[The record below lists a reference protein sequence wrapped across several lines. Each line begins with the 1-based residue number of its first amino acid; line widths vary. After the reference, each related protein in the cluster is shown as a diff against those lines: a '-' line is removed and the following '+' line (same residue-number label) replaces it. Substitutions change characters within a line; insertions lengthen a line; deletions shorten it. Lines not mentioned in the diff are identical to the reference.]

1 MLLFYRTWDRVRGRH
16 EGGFRKMFI
25 LGVGAA
31 HPEVEVTDE
40 LLASMGLVPNAQEA
54 QLLSRFGVK
63 TRRTSLPQD
72 YITTTKNR
80 EVLEGRSAALASPTS
95 LAVAASRQALERAGI
110 TTEQVGLILADTAT
124 PYQTC
129 PSEAQRLGGALGIKI
144 PAYDIVAG
152 SASLPLYLEMLSS
165 WKPER
170 IPDYVLCVSTNTLSQ
185 HVAYSGS
192 AVPAHLYGDAA
203 SAFVVSPRHAGKFK
217 VVDSYLER
225 RGFLKANTVV
235 ERHVSFADDAL
246 LPKAEVVEMI
256 AEGLKRISSEKV
268 PSAIVGPQLYSGEFA
283 EYEKTLGLAS
293 GALISATTRAGYAL
307 GASCGV
313 ALSSLWDTTKQ
324 GAAIALLHAGD
335 GVWSGSIVVASE

>member
-1 MLLFYRTWDRVRGRH
+1 
-16 EGGFRKMFI
+16 MFI

-40 LLASMGLVPNAQEA
+40 FLASIGVTPTAQET
-54 QLLSRFGVK
+54 QLLSRFGVE
-63 TRRTSLPQD
+63 TRRSSIPQD
-72 YITTTKNR
+72 YVRTTKNSD
-80 EVLEGRSAALASPTS
+80 VLEGRAVALASPTS
-95 LAVAASRQALERAGI
+95 LAVTASRQALERAGI
-110 TTEQVGLILADTAT
+110 TTEQIGLIIADTAT

-129 PSEAQRLGGALGIKI
+129 PSEAQRIGGALGIKI

-192 AVPAHLYGDAA
+192 AVPAYLYGDAA
-203 SAFVVSPRHAGKFK
+203 AAFVISPRHAGKFK
-217 VVDSYLER
+217 LVDSYLER
-225 RGFLKANTVV
+225 RGFLRAGSVV
-235 ERHVSFADDAL
+235 ERHLSFVDDAL
-246 LPKAEVVEMI
+246 LPKTEVQEMI
-256 AEGLKRISSEKV
+256 AQGLKKISNDKV
-268 PSAIVGPQLYSGEFA
+268 PSAIIGPQLYSGEFA
-283 EYEKTLGLAS
+283 DYEKALGLPS
-293 GALISATTRAGYAL
+293 GALISATTRTGYAL

-313 ALSSLWDTTKQ
+313 ALSALWDTTKQ

-335 GVWSGSIVVASE
+335 GVWSGSIVLASE

>member
-1 MLLFYRTWDRVRGRH
+1 
-16 EGGFRKMFI
+16 MFI

-31 HPEVEVTDE
+31 HPEVLFTDE
-40 LLASMGLVPNAQEA
+40 FLGSIGLAPTEQETQLLA
-54 QLLSRFGVK
+54 RFGVQS
-63 TRRTSLPQD
+63 RRASLPQD
-72 YITTTKNR
+72 YVTTTKNR
-80 EVLEGRSAALASPTS
+80 DVLEGRPVALTSPTT
-95 LAVAASRQALERAGI
+95 LAVTASRQALERAGI
-110 TTEQVGLILADTAT
+110 TTEQIGLIIADTAT

-129 PSEAQRLGGALGIKI
+129 PSEAQRIGGALGIKI

-192 AVPAHLYGDAA
+192 AVPAYLYGDAA
-203 SAFVVSPRHAGKFK
+203 AAFVISPRHGGKFK

-225 RGFLKANTVV
+225 RGFLRASSVV
-235 ERHVSFADDAL
+235 ERHLSFVDDAL
-246 LPKAEVVEMI
+246 LPKTEVQEMI
-256 AEGLKRISSEKV
+256 SQGLKRISNDKA
-268 PSAIVGPQLYSGEFA
+268 PSAIIGPQLYSGEFA
-283 EYEKTLGLAS
+283 DYEKALGLAS
-293 GALISATTRAGYAL
+293 GALVSATTRTGYAL

-313 ALSSLWDTTKQ
+313 ALSSLWDTTQQ

-335 GVWSGSIVVASE
+335 GVWSGSIVLASE